1 MLEEIIDADLGQQDL
16 LLRFQYSNTH
26 THGLQK
32 SCGEKGAAWPLSK
45 LKRGP
50 LYPHL
55 DRLLLFFWA
64 HYIEGH
70 PHLLCAGS
78 PQVIT
83 F

>member
-32 SCGEKGAAWPLSK
+32 SCGGKGAAWPLSE

-50 LYPHL
+50 LTSSWKGFYC
-55 DRLLLFFWA
+55 FS
-64 HYIEGH
+64 GH
-70 PHLLCAGS
+70 IILRAILIYCA
-78 PQVIT
+78 QVHHR
-83 F
+83 